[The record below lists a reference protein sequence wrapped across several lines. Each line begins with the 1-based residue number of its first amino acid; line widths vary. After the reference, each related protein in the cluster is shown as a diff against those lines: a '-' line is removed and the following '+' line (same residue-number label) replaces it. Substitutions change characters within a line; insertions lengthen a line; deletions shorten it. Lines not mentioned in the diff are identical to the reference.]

1 MNRSMWTAATGMS
14 AQQLNI
20 DVISNN
26 LSNTNTT
33 GFKAEKLEFKDLMY
47 QEIKNYNK
55 RDDVGRPVNLEV
67 GYGVM
72 PSATN
77 RNYEAGSLQD
87 TGNVFDVAILGENAF
102 FEIQLPDGDRRYTRD
117 GSFKLSVKSD
127 GINLT
132 TSDGYNVVNSNGAAL
147 TIPRGL
153 NKYAIDELG
162 NITGI
167 DENER
172 IVEIGQLE
180 LKKFINPKGLLAEG
194 FNLYKSTEA
203 SGEAQ
208 DLEEGSTVK
217 VRSKYLEASN
227 VKPVKEMIHMITAQ
241 RAYELSSKAITTS
254 DEMLQIVNNLR
265 R

>member
-33 GFKAEKLEFKDLMY
+33 GFKVEKLEFKDLMY
-47 QEIKNYNK
+47 QEIKNFNK
-55 RDDVGRPVNLEV
+55 KDDIGRPVNIEV

-77 RNYEAGSLQD
+77 RNFEAGSLQD
-87 TGNVFDVAILGENAF
+87 TGNTFDVAIIGENAF
-102 FEIQLPDGDRRYTRD
+102 FEIQMPNGDSRYTRD
-117 GSFKLSVKSD
+117 GSFKLSVTED
-127 GINLT
+127 GIKVT
-132 TSDGYNVVNSNGAAL
+132 TSNGYSVIESNGQPL
-147 TIPRGL
+147 QIPRDL
-153 NKYAIDELG
+153 TKYSIDEKG
-162 NITGI
+162 NVTGI
-167 DENER
+167 NNDEET
-172 IVEIGQLE
+172 IFIGQIE
-180 LKKFINPKGLLAEG
+180 LKKFINPKGLVSEG
-194 FNLYKSTEA
+194 FNLYRSTDA
-203 SGEAQ
+203 SGDAK
-208 DLEEGSTVK
+208 DLEEGSQVK
-217 VRSKYLEASN
+217 VQSKYLEASN